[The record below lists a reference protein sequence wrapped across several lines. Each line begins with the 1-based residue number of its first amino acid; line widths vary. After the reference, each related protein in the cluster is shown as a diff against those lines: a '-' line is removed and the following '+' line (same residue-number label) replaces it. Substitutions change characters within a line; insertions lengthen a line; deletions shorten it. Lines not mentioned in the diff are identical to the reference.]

1 MKRRK
6 FINNLLWG
14 SAGIS
19 LPISF
24 NSCNLNYKK
33 ISFGICADVHKD
45 VIHDAN
51 SRLAKFIQQA
61 SDNLP
66 DFIIQMGDFCRPYDY
81 NRNFLSIW
89 NSYEGEK
96 HHVIGNHDMD
106 GGFSRQEVIEFWD
119 SPSQYYSFGKNGY
132 HFIVLDGNDENPSS
146 DKASGYAR
154 FVGKEQID
162 WLASEIRTV

>member
-119 SPSQYYSFGKNGY
+119 SPSQYYSFGKIGR
-132 HFIVLDGNDENPSS
+132 
-146 DKASGYAR
+146 ASCR
-154 FVGKEQID
+154 ERV
-162 WLASEIRTV
+162 